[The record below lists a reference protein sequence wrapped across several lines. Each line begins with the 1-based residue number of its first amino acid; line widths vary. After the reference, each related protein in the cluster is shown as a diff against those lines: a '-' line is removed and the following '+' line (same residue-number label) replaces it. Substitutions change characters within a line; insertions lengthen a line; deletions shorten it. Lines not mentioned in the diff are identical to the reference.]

1 MSTASNLLRPA
12 VPAHHLRVLALAGD
26 EKPQGA
32 GFFHMFRLAE
42 PLKKVHAVCSHTEKV
57 LIKLIVMGL
66 YGANFGGENGD
77 LKRMLG

>member
-1 MSTASNLLRPA
+1 
-12 VPAHHLRVLALAGD
+12 
-26 EKPQGA
+26 
-32 GFFHMFRLAE
+32 MFRLAE
-42 PLKKVHAVCSHTEKV
+42 PLKKVHAVCSHTEKI